1 MKNAVLL
8 LSLLLF
14 GACSSGYLV
23 PVTYHPYA
31 GNGMALSTELHSVHV
46 TTENIEVKGA
56 YMVFDMEVQNGSA
69 IPVEIIPQHIMYYAS
84 PVAFQPV
91 EEHTE
96 DIHALSMF
104 YNKTFNYKEKAMR
117 PKEVEKYFQERIKA
131 KASLTILLA
140 LAGAGMVIYDA
151 AKDSEDFYKTEWTT
165 ADEKKAVTRDVLTA
179 SSLVAIDIAGESL
192 AASAR
197 KDNEEARFLPDEIF
211 PHTTIAPGH
220 SYRGKI
226 FFPKQEANKYYRL
239 IVPIGN
245 TDHVF
250 DFRKTTTEEKNKVGS
265 RQQQ

>member
-1 MKNAVLL
+1 MRKAVLL
-8 LSLLLF
+8 LSFFLL

-31 GNGMALSTELHSVHV
+31 NNGMALSTELDSVLV
-46 TTENIEVKGA
+46 TTENIEVKGN
-56 YMVFDMEVQNGSA
+56 YLVFDMEVQNSSK
-69 IPVEIIPQHIMYYAS
+69 IPVEIIPRHIIYYAS
-84 PVAFQPV
+84 PVAFQPL

-104 YNKTFNYKEKAMR
+104 YNKAFNYKEKALR
-117 PKEVEKYFQERIKA
+117 PKEVEAYFKERIKA

-165 ADEKKAVTRDVLTA
+165 SDEKKAVTRDVLTA
-179 SSLVAIDIAGESL
+179 SGLVAIDVVGESL

-211 PHTTIAPGH
+211 PHTTLPPGH
-220 SYRGKI
+220 SYRGKV
-226 FFPKQEANKYYRL
+226 FFPKQETNKYYRL

-250 DFRKTTTEEKNKVGS
+250 DFRKPTPEEKMAIK
-265 RQQQ
+265 R